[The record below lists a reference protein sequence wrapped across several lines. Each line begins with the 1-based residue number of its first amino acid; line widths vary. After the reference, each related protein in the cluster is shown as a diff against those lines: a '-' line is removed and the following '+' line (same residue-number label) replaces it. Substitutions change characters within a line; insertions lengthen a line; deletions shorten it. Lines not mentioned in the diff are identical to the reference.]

1 MPISVRHML
10 AALLLLAA
18 TLPIAAMELVWTRP
32 AAQYRSEA
40 TPLVTDLDDDG
51 APEVLSVNIGGQVL
65 LWEADGTPI
74 GTGQDGMVAQLP
86 EGRWTSQPVQL
97 VRPEGPLVVF
107 GSVEGNI
114 VALDSAWAVAWQ
126 HALGAETTWSRAV
139 PVVVDAGD
147 KTLVVIGDAS
157 GKITALGAQGAVAW
171 STALESGHSRAMVK
185 SWTDPADKTLLLA
198 SAGETLFALDTTGA
212 VQWKRALGGEIISQA
227 EVFATPESTLI
238 LCGTRAGSLFALTPE
253 GEIAWEAK
261 VGGEIDTSI
270 TFLPRKDKAPLI
282 LCTGVWGN
290 LYAIE
295 PDGTHVWTHI
305 FDTKN
310 RARPLV
316 VDANGDGTLD
326 VLVATYDQRL
336 LVFNTEGLLID
347 EVRLSGAVNASP
359 VLVPGAEAGES
370 DVLVFSNVLLAHR
383 FRPGLPVAP
392 YGAGEDYSK
401 VGAGFRP
408 EQLSS
413 EVSSF
418 NVDNSDGA
426 LLRVNLTVAKEGQ
439 VTEISGALTA
449 RSFVEMPLHDRNEST
464 KAKILLERANG
475 WFIREATA
483 VPRTSEKDPVEVSNL
498 ALWSSVAYGDFDP
511 TRLNP
516 TLADGAQRELA
527 SALSSGCGESSE
539 FSDDYDNLPDGPVVT
554 SAVLYQGE
562 VWHAAFVV
570 ARGDD
575 ASARVRASI
584 EWPIRSDGA
593 RFGGTLLLR
602 EQTTVGTVNGEEA
615 ADALVELGDSGL
627 LQIPGKRAAKV
638 WLTADT
644 KDTEPG
650 FYLGK
655 IVIQPL
661 GGGESKALPLV
672 IHVTSLRMPDK
683 FPLSL
688 CTWDYIPNQ
697 WFPNHSEAVL
707 DGMGDH
713 GVNVFPRTTVPTATA
728 DGNGALAID
737 WAALDAELDRLK
749 GRGQLL
755 LQVAE
760 PPVTWTEGF
769 PEDGK
774 RAVKVAYLRQL
785 RDHLKA
791 LGWDYGDYA
800 LYPVDEPGLDYGPR
814 VPIYVDAAELFREA
828 DPKFRI
834 YTDPVPG
841 LSWRDFERI
850 DPLVDVWCPNMRLVT
865 GLLVDDPRI
874 QRILDS
880 DKPVW
885 SYECVS
891 QVKSLSPLLYNRANA
906 WRAWHFGLDGIGM
919 WTFSTT
925 QADHWLAN
933 ADKNDEYALVYPGDM
948 PVSSVRWE
956 ALRDGLEDVAAMA
969 MLKERIEAFR
979 KKPDMKKGER
989 MLLKEAEDALR
1000 IATVDVME
1008 MSAPAFIESR
1018 DFRAQ
1023 GNRRIWHTPADE
1035 WLFRIHRG
1043 RIAQLTMALG
1053 E

>member
-1 MPISVRHML
+1 MRKPFQSSFAI
-10 AALLLLAA
+10 LLLVAA
-18 TLPIAAMELVWTRP
+18 VSPAAAMELAWTRP
-32 AAQYRSEA
+32 AAQYRTEA
-40 TPLVTDLDDDG
+40 TPLVADLDDDG
-51 APEVLSVNIGGQVL
+51 AVEVLSVNLGGQVL
-65 LWEADGTPI
+65 LWEADGTPM
-74 GTGQDGMVAQLP
+74 GAGQDGMVAQLP

-97 VRPEGPLVVF
+97 FRPEGPLVVF
-107 GSVEGNI
+107 GSVEGNL
-114 VALDSAWAVAWQ
+114 VALDSAWEVVWQ

-139 PVVVDAGD
+139 PAVVEEGG

-157 GKITALGAQGAVAW
+157 GKITALDATGAVAW
-171 STALESGHSRAMVK
+171 STALESGPSRAMVK
-185 SWTDPADKTLLLA
+185 PWTDPAGKTLFLA
-198 SAGETLFALDTTGA
+198 SAGETLFALDIGGV
-212 VQWKRALGGEIISQA
+212 VQWQRALGGEVISQPD
-227 EVFATPESTLI
+227 VFATPESTRI
-238 LCGTRAGSLFALTPE
+238 LCGTRAGSLFALNPG

-290 LYAIE
+290 LHAIE
-295 PDGTHVWTHI
+295 PDGTRAWTHI

-359 VLVPGAEAGES
+359 VLVPGAKAGES
-370 DVLVFSNVLLAHR
+370 DVVVFSNVLLAHR

-392 YGAGEDYSK
+392 YGAGDDYSK
-401 VGAGFRP
+401 VWAEFVPRQRSADLP
-408 EQLSS
+408 A
-413 EVSSF
+413 F
-418 NVDNSDGA
+418 YVDNSDGA
-426 LLRVNLTVAKEGQ
+426 LLRVNLTVTKDGQ
-439 VTEISGALTA
+439 ATEISGALTA
-449 RSFVEMPLHDRNEST
+449 RSLVEMPLHNQIEST
-464 KAKILLERANG
+464 RAKISVERANG

-483 VPRTSEKDPVEVSNL
+483 VPLTSEEEPVALSNL
-498 ALWSSVAYGDFDP
+498 DLWSSVAYGEFDP

-516 TLADGAQRELA
+516 TLADGDQRKFA

-554 SAVLYQGE
+554 SAVLYQRE

-575 ASARVRASI
+575 SSARVRASI
-584 EWPIRSDGA
+584 EWPVRSDGK
-593 RFGGTLLLR
+593 RFGGTLMLR
-602 EQTTVGTVNGEEA
+602 EQMTVGTVNGEEA

-644 KDTEPG
+644 KDTEAG

-672 IHVTSLRMPDK
+672 IHVTFLSMPEK
-683 FPLSL
+683 FPLTL

-697 WFPNHSEAVL
+697 WFPNHPEAVL
-707 DGMGDH
+707 DGMGEH

-728 DGNGALAID
+728 DASGALAID

-749 GRGQLL
+749 GRGELL

-760 PPVTWTEGF
+760 PPITWAEGF

-774 RAVKVAYLRQL
+774 RAVKVAYLHQV

-874 QRILDS
+874 QRIMDS

-891 QVKSLSPLLYNRANA
+891 QVKSLSPLAYNRANA

-933 ADKNDEYALVYPGDM
+933 ADKNDEYALVYPGEM

-969 MLKERIEAFR
+969 MLKERIEAHR
-979 KKPDMKKGER
+979 DNPEKAKIV
-989 MLLKEAEDALR
+989 KEAEDVLR

-1035 WLFRIHRG
+1035 WLFRMHRG

>member
-1 MPISVRHML
+1 
-10 AALLLLAA
+10 
-18 TLPIAAMELVWTRP
+18 MELVWTRP

-40 TPLVTDLDDDG
+40 TPLVTDFDGDG
-51 APEVLSVNIGGQVL
+51 APDILSVNLGGQVL

-97 VRPEGPLVVF
+97 FRPEGPLVVF
-107 GSVEGNI
+107 GSVEGNLL
-114 VALDSAWAVAWQ
+114 ALDSAWAVVWQ

-139 PVVVDAGD
+139 PAVVDAGD
-147 KTLVVIGDAS
+147 KSLVVIGDAS
-157 GKITALGAQGAVAW
+157 GKITALDAGGAVAW
-171 STALESGHSRAMVK
+171 STQLEGGPCRAMVK
-185 SWTDPADKTLLLA
+185 AWTDDAGKTLLLA
-198 SAGETLFALDTTGA
+198 SADETLFALDTAGA
-212 VQWKRALGGEIISQA
+212 VVWKRALGGEIISQA
-227 EVFATPESTLI
+227 EVFVTPESTQI
-238 LCGTRAGSLFALTPE
+238 LCGTRAGSLFALNPA

-270 TFLPRKDKAPLI
+270 TLLPRKDKVPLI

-290 LYAIE
+290 LHAIE
-295 PDGTHVWTHI
+295 PDGTRAWTHI

-359 VLVPGAEAGES
+359 VLVPGAKAGES
-370 DVLVFSNVLLAHR
+370 DVVVFSNVLLAHR
-383 FRPGLPVAP
+383 FRPGLPVSP
-392 YGAGEDYSK
+392 YG
-401 VGAGFRP
+401 VGGDADDTAMVYFRDSRDETIAP
-408 EQLSS
+408 S
-413 EVSSF
+413 VAMG
-418 NVDNSDGA
+418 DNLGNSVRLNAFVYRDG
-426 LLRVNLTVAKEGQ
+426 
-439 VTEISGALTA
+439 VTEIVGAVTS
-449 RSFVEMPLHDRNEST
+449 RSYLELSLPGTIDRSVPFV
-464 KAKILLERANG
+464 
-475 WFIREATA
+475 ATA
-483 VPRTSEKDPVEVSNL
+483 QLETADGKLLRKIKSNSEKLFLEAVAFMPRKVL
-498 ALWSSVAYGDFDP
+498 SSLAYGEFKPDRLLWEDLENDSQAVPLELQDFD
-511 TRLNP
+511 
-516 TLADGAQRELA
+516 
-527 SALSSGCGESSE
+527 GE
-539 FSDDYDNLPDGPVVT
+539 FPPLPAVYGPGPGT
-554 SAVLYQGE
+554 ISFCPLYAGE
-562 VWHAAFVV
+562 VGHNAFILT
-570 ARGDD
+570 GD
-575 ASARVRASI
+575 SEKPLRFRIVL
-584 EWPIRSDGA
+584 EWPKMSNGVL
-593 RFGGTLLLR
+593 FGGKVLLR
-602 EQTTVGTVNGEEA
+602 ELVPVQSVNGETV
-615 ADALVELGDSGL
+615 ADALVDIGSDGTKVVEAGRL
-627 LQIPGKRAAKV
+627 AKV
-638 WLTADT
+638 WVSTDTRNADPG
-644 KDTEPG
+644 DYMGVVRVEP
-650 FYLGK
+650 LD
-655 IVIQPL
+655 
-661 GGGESKALPLV
+661 GGEATSLAVRIQVLP
-672 IHVTSLRMPDK
+672 LRMPDK
-683 FPLSL
+683 FPLTL

-697 WFPNHSEAVL
+697 WFPNHPEAVL
-707 DGMGDH
+707 DGMGEH

-728 DGNGALAID
+728 DASGVLTID
-737 WAALDAELDRLK
+737 WTALDAELDRLK
-749 GRGQLL
+749 GRGELL
-755 LQVAE
+755 LQLADPPITWAE
-760 PPVTWTEGF
+760 GYA
-769 PEDGK
+769 EDGK
-774 RAVKVAYLRQL
+774 RAVKVAYLHQL

-865 GLLVDDPRI
+865 GLLVGDPRI
-874 QRILDS
+874 QRIMDS

-933 ADKNDEYALVYPGDM
+933 ADKNDEYALVYPGEM

-969 MLKERIEAFR
+969 MLKERIEIFR
-979 KKPDMKKGER
+979 KKPDMNKGEK

-1023 GNRRIWHTPADE
+1023 GNRRIWHSRADE
-1035 WLFRIHRG
+1035 ILFRMHRA
-1043 RIAQLTMALG
+1043 RIAELTMALG